1 MAFGQTWHGL
11 PQLLL
16 VPAMRVLQD
25 LQWVEELQQHHR
37 NGQVPLW
44 TPQIDQDCNNQF
56 RFNQQRI
63 TKTSIPGSPW
73 RAAKNKSK
81 PDKSAHNLSHS
92 ARHEKHIQ
100 HACTRQQS
108 SILQVS
114 TCESFENSHN
124 TKVTDIN
131 HTESYP
137 CQFHQLDA
145 KQQRLR
151 FFPFEHF
158 QSPNSM
164 MPSPGHAWK
173 QPQELIY
180 IYISLSIFPQ
190 TQSIPSCWWF
200 SSETVTWRPKLLEE
214 AKCQESLPFKPYRLQ
229 SQFHLQIT
237 LTLSTDFKKRSMS
250 FGATELISL
259 TCSFASGESVW
270 RSVCAATSW
279 M

>member
-11 PQLLL
+11 PQHLL

-180 IYISLSIFPQ
+180 IYIYIWISQAEGIKQSDLELQCRVTTRNFAW
-190 TQSIPSCWWF
+190 TQPKSCKEHF
-200 SSETVTWRPKLLEE
+200 SSLNIFFV
-214 AKCQESLPFKPYRLQ
+214 Q
-229 SQFHLQIT
+229 ST
-237 LTLSTDFKKRSMS
+237 LTLGLYCRT
-250 FGATELISL
+250 
-259 TCSFASGESVW
+259 SGNI
-270 RSVCAATSW
+270 
-279 M
+279 

>member
-11 PQLLL
+11 PQHLL

-180 IYISLSIFPQ
+180 IYIYIYESLKLKVSNKVIWSSNAELQPAILHGHSQ
-190 TQSIPSCWWF
+190 RVAKNTSQVWTF
-200 SSETVTWRPKLLEE
+200 SS
-214 AKCQESLPFKPYRLQ
+214 
-229 SQFHLQIT
+229 
-237 LTLSTDFKKRSMS
+237 
-250 FGATELISL
+250 
-259 TCSFASGESVW
+259 CSPL
-270 RSVCAATSW
+270 
-279 M
+279 